1 MDVSAQLAALA
12 DPTRRLILEALSKH
26 PRSVA
31 ELAIHFPVS
40 RPAVS
45 QHLKVLQDASLVRFD
60 RDGTRNI
67 YEIDP
72 AGLAALRT
80 YLDGLWTQALRD
92 LKTLAES
99 TYAKPKRR
107 SQR

>member
-45 QHLKVLQDASLVRFD
+45 QHLKVLQDASLVRD
-60 RDGTRNI
+60 RSRGSRGAADIPGRLVDAGAGWAGT
-67 YEIDP
+67 
-72 AGLAALRT
+72 L
-80 YLDGLWTQALRD
+80 QALARE
-92 LKTLAES
+92 AQ
-99 TYAKPKRR
+99 RR
-107 SQR
+107 YTGKSKL